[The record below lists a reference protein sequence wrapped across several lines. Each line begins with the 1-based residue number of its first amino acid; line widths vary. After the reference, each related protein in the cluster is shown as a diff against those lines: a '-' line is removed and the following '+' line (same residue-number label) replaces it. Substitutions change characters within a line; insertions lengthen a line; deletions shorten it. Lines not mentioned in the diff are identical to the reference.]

1 MSCHHE
7 HSLQS
12 SEAGARLRAAM
23 PMLHE
28 AASAGRAS
36 ASRWALS
43 LTAIPVRTFALFS
56 SL

>member
-12 SEAGARLRAAM
+12 SEAGARLRTAM